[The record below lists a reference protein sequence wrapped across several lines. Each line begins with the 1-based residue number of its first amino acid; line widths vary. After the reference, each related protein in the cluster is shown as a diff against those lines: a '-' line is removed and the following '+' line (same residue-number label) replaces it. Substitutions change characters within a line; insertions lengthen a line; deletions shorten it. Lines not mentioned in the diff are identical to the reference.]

1 MYFHSAE
8 TKRASDC
15 ENCPSSKFEQKPLRS
30 LKGHLN
36 AAFSSPWLERTLIL
50 TQAKAAWSN
59 HTFSWLIFEGHLLFA
74 MHYFRSRGYNL
85 QGNHGALKRKTKSPG
100 CLLWPQEV

>member
-8 TKRASDC
+8 TKGASDC

-50 TQAKAAWSN
+50 TQAKAA
-59 HTFSWLIFEGHLLFA
+59 
-74 MHYFRSRGYNL
+74 
-85 QGNHGALKRKTKSPG
+85 
-100 CLLWPQEV
+100 

>member
-15 ENCPSSKFEQKPLRS
+15 DNCPSSKFEQKPLRS

-36 AAFSSPWLERTLIL
+36 AVFSSPWLERTLIL

-59 HTFSWLIFEGHLLFA
+59 HTFSLLIFEGHLLFA
-74 MHYFRSRGYNL
+74 MHYFRSRGIQPL
-85 QGNHGALKRKTKSPG
+85 GQSWSFKEKD
-100 CLLWPQEV
+100 